1 VIHSRI
7 LRVVLLAT
15 LLGGVWLMLAG
26 WATDSPR
33 DRFIDASI
41 SAVVLLFALG
51 VALPVRASWAFRIV
65 AAVIG
70 VTYLAYF
77 GSELWD
83 LLRGRPQPLRV
94 GEPSVLMA
102 GLGLLIIGVP
112 SLLFALSGS
121 GWGFWQHFKSDKHRK
136 PDDGVSPPNGPA
148 A

>member
-1 VIHSRI
+1 MIHSRS
-7 LRVVLLAT
+7 LRIVLLVA

-33 DRFIDASI
+33 DRFVNASI

-51 VALPVRASWAFRIV
+51 IALPARASWAFRIV

-70 VTYLAYF
+70 LTHLAYF
-77 GSELWD
+77 GSESWG
-83 LLRGRPQPLRV
+83 LLRGRPQHLRV
-94 GEPSVLMA
+94 GQPSALMA
-102 GLGLLIIGVP
+102 GLGLLVIGVP

-121 GWGFWQHFKSDKHRK
+121 GWGFWHRFTGDKRGN
-136 PDDGVSPPNGPA
+136 PDDDVSPPSGPA

>member
-1 VIHSRI
+1 
-7 LRVVLLAT
+7 
-15 LLGGVWLMLAG
+15 MLAG

-33 DRFIDASI
+33 DRFFDASI

-51 VALPVRASWAFRIV
+51 IALPARAGWAFRIV

-77 GSELWD
+77 GFELWG
-83 LLRGRPQPLRV
+83 LLRGRPQPVRV

-112 SLLFALSGS
+112 SLLFALSGW
-121 GWGFWQHFKSDKHRK
+121 GWGFWRHFTSHTRK
-136 PDDGVSPPNGPA
+136 PDDDISPPRGPA